1 MTNTTDTPVSIAQL
15 EAFVAACQAI
25 VDAYYKSTHPRLTP
39 SKLTFD
45 FKGGMRYAKI
55 ITTTQGLGSG
65 QRSVF
70 GFVDMRSG
78 DLLKAAS
85 WKGPTKNFTRGNV
98 HTTGATK
105 GVGPHGI
112 G

>member
-1 MTNTTDTPVSIAQL
+1 MDSTDTPVSVAQL
-15 EAFVAACQAI
+15 VAFVAACQAL
-25 VDAYYKSTHPRLTP
+25 VVAYYTKNHPTLTP
-39 SKLTFD
+39 STLTFEYG
-45 FKGGMRYAKI
+45 KGRRYARI
-55 ITTTQGLGSG
+55 IESRSG
-65 QRSVF
+65 DICSGRSVF

-85 WKGPTKNFTRGNV
+85 WKAPTLNFARGNV